1 MEESNETTMG
11 DRIKFIRG
19 SLSKIEFSREL
30 GVFRNTLLQWETNKG
45 FPDFESLLKIHK
57 KFKININWLLSGEG
71 KPYLKRL
78 KYPPNIGT
86 KIIKMEARIAA
97 LEKQVSDLA
106 KKVLSHD
113 K

>member
-1 MEESNETTMG
+1 MLL
-11 DRIKFIRG
+11 D
-19 SLSKIEFSREL
+19 L
-30 GVFRNTLLQWETNKG
+30 GGWPVYKLL
-45 FPDFESLLKIHK
+45 K

-86 KIIKMEARIAA
+86 KIIKMEAGIAA
-97 LEKQVSDLA
+97 LEKQVSELA

>member
-1 MEESNETTMG
+1 MLL
-11 DRIKFIRG
+11 D
-19 SLSKIEFSREL
+19 L
-30 GVFRNTLLQWETNKG
+30 GGWPVYKLL
-45 FPDFESLLKIHK
+45 K

-97 LEKQVSDLA
+97 LEKRVSELA
-106 KKVLSHD
+106 KKVLSHE